1 MQFHIDDMTCGGC
14 ASTVKKTIL
23 TLDANATVRTDPATR
38 LVDVETSLSAE
49 QIAAA
54 LQKAGFPPPRGN
66 RQWRSVWRQAGR
78 DTLATL
84 RFPLHEI
91 IPIKSVTNHVSVSF
105 VNNM

>member
-49 QIAAA
+49 Q
-54 LQKAGFPPPRGN
+54 
-66 RQWRSVWRQAGR
+66 
-78 DTLATL
+78 ATL
-84 RFPLHEI
+84 RFSLREI

>member
-49 QIAAA
+49 QISAA
-54 LQKAGFPPPRGN
+54 LQKAGFPPRE
-66 RQWRSVWRQAGR
+66 R
-78 DTLATL
+78 
-84 RFPLHEI
+84 
-91 IPIKSVTNHVSVSF
+91 
-105 VNNM
+105 

>member
-54 LQKAGFPPPRGN
+54 LQKAGFPPREGN

-84 RFPLHEI
+84 RFSLREI
-91 IPIKSVTNHVSVSF
+91 IPIKNVTNHVPVSF

>member
-54 LQKAGFPPPRGN
+54 LQRLVSRRAKGN

-84 RFPLHEI
+84 RFSLREI
-91 IPIKSVTNHVSVSF
+91 IPIKNVTNHVPVSF

>member
-49 QIAAA
+49 QI
-54 LQKAGFPPPRGN
+54 
-66 RQWRSVWRQAGR
+66 
-78 DTLATL
+78 
-84 RFPLHEI
+84 
-91 IPIKSVTNHVSVSF
+91 
-105 VNNM
+105 

>member
-38 LVDVETSLSAE
+38 LVDVETSL
-49 QIAAA
+49 
-54 LQKAGFPPPRGN
+54 LPPPCKRPVSRRARGN

-91 IPIKSVTNHVSVSF
+91 IPIKNVTNHVPVSF

>member
-54 LQKAGFPPPRGN
+54 LQKAGSRRAKGN
-66 RQWRSVWRQAGR
+66 RQGRSVWRQAGR

-84 RFPLHEI
+84 RFSLCEI
-91 IPIKSVTNHVSVSF
+91 IPIKNVTNHVPVSF